1 MLNQHNAGY
10 RQLLQRIKVVGAVGV
25 TLLPF
30 LAGNITAEPFTRGGL
45 PPGVAADEPS
55 LTLISPL
62 EGLTLETY
70 GPAEPYD
77 LLTRLRFGFTLDYED
92 NNRIAAERNWF
103 VRHPDYLSRVFTRAQ
118 RYLPYITAEIERRGS
133 ASSRTGG
140 TTAAATSSIRRVP
153 RSTTWNTS
161 MNSTM
166 ATGSTRSPRTTPAKA
181 TCSGP

>member
-45 PPGVAADEPS
+45 PPGVASDEPS

-70 GPAEPYD
+70 GPAEPY
-77 LLTRLRFGFTLDYED
+77 
-92 NNRIAAERNWF
+92 
-103 VRHPDYLSRVFTRAQ
+103 
-118 RYLPYITAEIERRGS
+118 
-133 ASSRTGG
+133 
-140 TTAAATSSIRRVP
+140 
-153 RSTTWNTS
+153 
-161 MNSTM
+161 
-166 ATGSTRSPRTTPAKA
+166 
-181 TCSGP
+181 